1 MKQNPTSDFQ
11 HCTTLIQRQCP
22 TLKQRRNN
30 VTQRRNN
37 VAQRWYN
44 VDTTL
49 FQPSVDV
56 GQNYIGLV
64 MIMDLQIHE

>member
-11 HCTTLIQRQCP
+11 RWKTLIQRQSP
-22 TLKQRRNN
+22 TLKQRPNN

-37 VAQRWYN
+37 VVQRWYH

-56 GQNYIGLV
+56 S
-64 MIMDLQIHE
+64 

>member
-1 MKQNPTSDFQ
+1 MKQNPTQDFQ
-11 HCTTLIQRQCP
+11 RGTTLTQRQCP

-37 VAQRWYN
+37 FAQRWFN

-49 FQPSVDV
+49 FQPSVDAS
-56 GQNYIGLV
+56 
-64 MIMDLQIHE
+64 